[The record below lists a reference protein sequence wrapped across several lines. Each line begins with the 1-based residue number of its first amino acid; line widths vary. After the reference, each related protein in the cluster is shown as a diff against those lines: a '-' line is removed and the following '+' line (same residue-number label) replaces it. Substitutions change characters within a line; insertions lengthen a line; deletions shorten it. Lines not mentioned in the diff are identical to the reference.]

1 MCRKKKNVST
11 EPQVEKPVNPLDTVV
26 LKKPEPV
33 YDENGGRDYF
43 AEYYNAYKN
52 DYIDQYYEA
61 YKKFKEQG
69 RVGEILADS
78 NDQEP
83 VAATA
88 TETPSTEAVTT
99 ENNAE
104 HEESHEKLSDLD

>member
-1 MCRKKKNVST
+1 MCRKKKSVST
-11 EPQVEKPVNPLDTVV
+11 ETQVEKPVNPLDTVV

-78 NDQEP
+78 NDQD

-88 TETPSTEAVTT
+88 PETPSTEAVTT